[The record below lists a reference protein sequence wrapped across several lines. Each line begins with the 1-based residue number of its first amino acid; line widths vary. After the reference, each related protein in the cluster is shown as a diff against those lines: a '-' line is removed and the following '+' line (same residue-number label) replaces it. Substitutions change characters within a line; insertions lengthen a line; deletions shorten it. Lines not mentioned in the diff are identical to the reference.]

1 MSTFKDM
8 MPRGK
13 SERVLPAVK
22 RPHIDTRDVLDIQF
36 WALVYGVSD
45 HEIRHAVDM
54 VGSSADTVSH
64 YLRFQE
70 RMACEARH

>member
-13 SERVLPAVK
+13 GERFLPAVK
-22 RPHIDTRDVLDIQF
+22 RPHIDTRDVLDTQF
-36 WALVYGVSD
+36 WALVYGVTEY
-45 HEIRHAVDM
+45 EIRHAVNM
-54 VGSSADTVSH
+54 VGSCADTVSH

-70 RMACEARH
+70 RTACEARH